1 MPALVAGIHVLLYAT
16 EDVDGRDEPGH
27 DGVRAF
33 RQLFK
38 QFLRQSF
45 AHLAKYLR
53 ACDRMA
59 MTADVTIN
67 EGARLTAHPL
77 RAAVLGEVHAR
88 PFTALETP
96 RRILHFA
103 FDTAG
108 EAAKRDRS
116 ALADFCARRGLD
128 PLKPAAKQ
136 HRVALSGATLRWEQH
151 SEFTTYTWE
160 LPTEGDVPFH
170 PAAGTLAAPMA
181 SLPQPGPLLVAL
193 DLHLLSEQKK
203 KVAPEQLFERAS
215 LAMAQ
220 NAEGDALFATDF
232 QAADPSGFVRIL
244 VMDRGLT
251 PERTG
256 ALVQRLIEVETYR
269 TLALLGL
276 PEAQRLAPSINR
288 IETRLAEVT
297 DEMRHTEKLVDNH
310 RLLDEL
316 TELAAELE
324 AGAAASL
331 FRFGASRAYDEI
343 VQLRL
348 QTIGER
354 KVEGFPT
361 WSSFLARRMAPAMRT
376 CITTEERQAT
386 LSEKLARAA
395 NLLRTRVDV
404 ELERQNRDLLKSMN
418 ERTRLQLRL
427 QTTVEG
433 LSVAAVSYYV
443 VGLFGY
449 LIKGVHDEG
458 VPVDISLATA
468 LFVPVAVLSIWWV
481 VRRIRRKHIAG
492 DRGDGAK

>member
-1 MPALVAGIHVLLYAT
+1 
-16 EDVDGRDEPGH
+16 
-27 DGVRAF
+27 
-33 RQLFK
+33 
-38 QFLRQSF
+38 
-45 AHLAKYLR
+45 
-53 ACDRMA
+53 
-59 MTADVTIN
+59 MTAEVTIKD
-67 EGARLTAHPL
+67 GARLTPHPL

-88 PFTALETP
+88 PFTAVETP

-103 FDTAG
+103 FDTVG
-108 EAAKRDRS
+108 EAGRNDRA
-116 ALADFCARRGLD
+116 ALADFCARRGLE

-136 HRVALSGATLRWEQH
+136 HRVALGGATLRWEQH

-160 LPTEGDVPFH
+160 LPSEGATPFH
-170 PAAGTLAAPMA
+170 PAAASLAAPMA

-193 DLHLLSEQKK
+193 DLHLLADKQI
-203 KVAPEQLFERAS
+203 ALDQLFDRAS
-215 LAMAQ
+215 LAVAE
-220 NAEGDALFATDF
+220 NADGDALFATDF
-232 QAADPSGFVRIL
+232 QADPSGFVRIL
-244 VMDRGLT
+244 VLDRGLGR
-251 PERTG
+251 ERAG
-256 ALVQRLIEVETYR
+256 ALVQRIVELETYR

-276 PEAQRLAPSINR
+276 PEAQRLTPSINR

-297 DEMRHTEKLVDNH
+297 EEMRRTDKLIDNH

-316 TELAAELE
+316 TALAAELE

-331 FRFGASRAYDEI
+331 FRFGASRAYNEI

-354 KVEGFPT
+354 RVEGLPT

-376 CITTEERQAT
+376 CATTEERQSN

-449 LIKGVHDEG
+449 LVRGLHDEG

-468 LFVPVAVLSIWWV
+468 LFVPVAVLAIWWV
-481 VRRIRRKHIAG
+481 VRRIRRRQISSG
-492 DRGDGAK
+492 E